1 MRIGGYETL
10 DEVGRGG
17 AGEVYRARSPDG
29 RIVALK
35 RIKRV
40 DGPARERFGREVRLL
55 ALLGEEEGFVPLL
68 DSGEEAGELY
78 LVMPFL
84 EGGTL
89 RLRLAGGALPVA
101 ATRALGIALARALGR
116 AHARGIVHR
125 DLKPENILFARE
137 GDLGRPLIADLG
149 LAKHFRHDLTGGS
162 GSVSLSRFGQFRG
175 TAGYMPREQMND
187 AYSAG
192 PQADV
197 FALGAVLHECL
208 TGTPVFFADR
218 VLELMAKVEAGA
230 PPIRS
235 LQRDVPADLASALD
249 AALELE
255 PEDRP
260 RDGAAF
266 AELLAGATGVAPRWS
281 GRSVALLALTLVGL
295 GAVAALWPSGS
306 REPGPPADGAERA
319 AAHLTA
325 SGSERLARGDVA
337 GALTDLER
345 SVELDARDPR
355 AWLALA
361 RARRLARHEGA
372 SPAVERA
379 LALGPCPE
387 AWAERAFLRFESG
400 ATDLAIVD
408 ATLALAADPSRAL
421 AWAARA
427 GCRCDRADFAGAAAD
442 AAAAVALAPEDPFA
456 LAVQGAASSGLG
468 DRARAI
474 ELLSRAIERDGRCAF
489 AWTWRG
495 IARGAEARADALSD
509 LERALALD
517 PRSTRALRARIT
529 LRHAAGD
536 PATGERDALIADLEH
551 LVALGA
557 GGAERQELE
566 GLLFQRASD
575 VATFGSPSEKKRS
588 LADFTRLI
596 ELAPGSSARWCNRG
610 DARAFL
616 DDLPGAIED
625 YTRALALEPSERS
638 FKLRA
643 DAYLRRGGPGDDARA
658 LADLKQV
665 VALARDSSDGVEAL
679 AEIEDLESRRR

>member
-1 MRIGGYETL
+1 VRFGLYETL
-10 DEVGRGG
+10 DEIGRGG
-17 AGEVYRARSPDG
+17 AGTVYRARSPDG

-35 RIKRV
+35 LLKRT

-55 ALLGEEEGFVPLL
+55 ALLGEEDGFVPLL
-68 DSGEEAGELY
+68 DSGEVSGAPY
-78 LVMPFL
+78 LVMPYL

-89 RLRLAGGALPVA
+89 RLRVEGGPLPVA

-137 GDLGRPLIADLG
+137 GDLGSPLIADLG

-162 GSVSLSRFGQFRG
+162 RSVSLSRFGQFRG
-175 TAGYMPREQMND
+175 TAGYMPNEQMND

-208 TGTPVFFADR
+208 TGTPVFAADTL
-218 VLELMAKVEAGA
+218 LELMTKVDSGA

-235 LQRDVPADLASALD
+235 LVRDVPADLASAID
-249 AALELE
+249 AALQHD

-266 AELLAGATGVAPRWS
+266 AQLLAGSAKASPR
-281 GRSVALLALTLVGL
+281 RSRRPVALLSLGLVGL
-295 GAVAALWPSGS
+295 GAVAALWSSPSE
-306 REPGPPADGAERA
+306 EPKPHADGAERA
-319 AAHLTA
+319 AALLAA

-337 GALTDLER
+337 GAVTDLER

-361 RARRLARHEGA
+361 RARRLAGREGA
-372 SPAVERA
+372 SAAVERA
-379 LALGPCPE
+379 LALQPCAE
-387 AWAERAFLRFESG
+387 AWAERAVLRFESET
-400 ATDLAIVD
+400 TDLAVVD
-408 ATLALAADPSRAL
+408 ATLALSADPSRAL
-421 AWAARA
+421 ARAARA
-427 GCRCDRADFAGAAAD
+427 ACLCDRADFAGAAKD
-442 AAAAVALAPEDPFA
+442 AAVAVALAPDDPFA

-468 DRARAI
+468 DRKRAI

-509 LERALALD
+509 LERALALE
-517 PRSTRALRARIT
+517 PRSTRPLRARIA
-529 LRHAAGD
+529 LRHAASD
-536 PATGERDALIADLEH
+536 PTRERDALITDLDH
-551 LVALGA
+551 LLALGA
-557 GGAERQELE
+557 GAPERRELE
-566 GLLFQRASD
+566 GLLLQRATDAFVS
-575 VATFGSPSEKKRS
+575 GSPSEKKRA

-596 ELAPGSSARWCNRG
+596 ELAPGSSVRWANRADG
-610 DARAFL
+610 RAFL

-625 YTRALALEPSERS
+625 YTRALALENNERY

-643 DAYLRRGGPGDDARA
+643 DVYVRRSGPGDEARA

-665 VALARDSSDGVEAL
+665 VALARDSSDGADAL
-679 AEIEDLESRRR
+679 AEIERLESRRR